1 MRKNY
6 KMLVGTVCGTVVL
19 CSFIGFTAFADKSES
34 FKENGIPVAT
44 ESTASPNITTSES
57 GTEEAPG
64 DHENAISDTGS
75 GEANPKETETET
87 TAPEEN
93 VLDNKALQDIQSA
106 AYAKSDIYA
115 GLLEETPKFIPVTN
129 PHWVSDQ
136 PGVATWDELEPEQQ
150 QNVKG
155 LFLVIYKNGEKIGQ
169 RNANVGYATNL
180 KLLESFD
187 GDGSYQ
193 FKAVYRMSDQFDGE
207 EDYLSD
213 LSDSFEYSLT
223 GKTMPIPAGFHWNKD
238 GSVTWNSINTSDL
251 PGWDTNSFITYSVS
265 FYEGDA
271 DKPWDTWFMNAAPSV
286 RQILK
291 MQPGKSYR
299 FRISATGD
307 GLNYNNS
314 ELSDFSEFFDMPVSE
329 STVKVKLDAL
339 NQVGDAKLS
348 ATINNFALTD
358 DEREAMKAAIQNNES
373 AAEQLKELENR
384 YKAANGKDIFIQAES
399 SIVDSSQ
406 INIAG
411 AVLNNASKIMFT
423 PTQSTDTTLNQY
435 RNQVSMNISLD
446 TNELKFPVLITMP
459 VPSNMNVEKVKI
471 YHYHESGSTEI
482 IIPRIFVD
490 NGVKKVEF
498 AVSGFSVFTFVD
510 TSSANTSSGGSSSG
524 GSSSGGGGGMTSSKT
539 TSGFPSSA
547 PVLTGKWVKDEK
559 GWWLEKTDKSY
570 PKNQW
575 AKINNTVYR
584 FNEAGYMVEG
594 WFDLNGKWYYLT
606 PSSGAMSTGW
616 VDIQNRWY
624 YLNNDGSMAVGWIKI
639 ADKWYY
645 LNADGKMAANTVT
658 PDGYHVDENGVWIQ

>member
-6 KMLVGTVCGTVVL
+6 KRLIGTVCGTVVL
-19 CSFIGFTAFADKSES
+19 CFLIGFTALADKSADLKVNE
-34 FKENGIPVAT
+34 IPLAT
-44 ESTASPNITTSES
+44 QSTASPNTTTSES
-57 GTEEAPG
+57 GTDEDQGEQE
-64 DHENAISDTGS
+64 DAISDNES
-75 GEANPKETETET
+75 GKQTETET
-87 TAPEEN
+87 TTPEEK
-93 VLDNKALQDIQSA
+93 VLDNMQDEQSA
-106 AYAKSDIYA
+106 AFAKSNISA
-115 GLLEETPKFIPVTN
+115 GLLEDTPKFIPVFN

-136 PGVATWDELEPEQQ
+136 PGLATWDELESEQQ

-155 LFLVIYKNGEKIGQ
+155 IFLVIYKNGEKIGQ
-169 RNANVGYATNL
+169 RNANVGYATSL

-193 FKAVYRMSDQFDGE
+193 FKAVYRMSDEYDGE

-213 LSDSFEYSLT
+213 LSDVFEYTLP
-223 GKTMPIPAGFHWNKD
+223 GKNMPIPTGFHWNKD

-271 DKPWDTWFMNAAPSV
+271 DKPWDTWFMNSAPSV

-291 MQPGKSYR
+291 MQPGKKYR

-307 GLNYNNS
+307 GLNYENS
-314 ELSDFSEFFDMPVSE
+314 ELSDFSEFFVMPVSE

-348 ATINNFALTD
+348 ATINNFTLTD
-358 DEREAMKAAIQNNES
+358 DEREAMKSAIQNNES

-384 YKAANGKDIFIQAES
+384 YKAANGKELSIQAES
-399 SIVDSSQ
+399 SIVDSGQ

-411 AVLNNASKIMFT
+411 AVLNNASRIMFT

-459 VPSNMNVEKVKI
+459 VPGNMNVEKVKI

-510 TSSANTSSGGSSSG
+510 TSSAKTSSGGSSSG
-524 GSSSGGGGGMTSSKT
+524 GSSSGGGGGMTPSKA
-539 TSGFPSSA
+539 TSDLPGSA
-547 PVLTGKWVKDEK
+547 SVLTGKWVKNEN

-594 WFDLNGKWYYLT
+594 WFALNGKWYYLI
-606 PSSGAMSTGW
+606 PSSGAMATGW
-616 VDIQNRWY
+616 VDIQNKWY

-639 ADKWYY
+639 ADNWYY
-645 LNADGKMAANTVT
+645 LNADGKMAANTMT
-658 PDGYHVDENGVWIQ
+658 PDGYKVDEDGVWIQ

>member
-1 MRKNY
+1 MRKY
-6 KMLVGTVCGTVVL
+6 FKKLVGLVCGTVAL
-19 CSFIGFTAFADKSES
+19 CSIIGLTAFADKSEG
-34 FKENGIPVAT
+34 FKENGIPIAT
-44 ESTASPNITTSES
+44 GSTALPNITTSES
-57 GTEEAPG
+57 GTEE
-64 DHENAISDTGS
+64 DTGEQEDAKSNNES
-75 GEANPKETETET
+75 GKETETET
-87 TAPEEN
+87 TAPEEK
-93 VLDNKALQDIQSA
+93 VLDNTILQNKESTS
-106 AYAKSDIYA
+106 YAKSNINA
-115 GLLEETPKFIPVTN
+115 GLLEEIPKFIPVTN

-136 PGVATWDELEPEQQ
+136 PGMAAWDELEPEQQ
-150 QNVKG
+150 QKVKG

-169 RNANVGYATNL
+169 RNANVGYATSL

-187 GDGSYQ
+187 GNGSYQ
-193 FKAVYRMSDQFDGE
+193 FKAVFRMSDQYDGE

-213 LSDSFEYSLT
+213 LSDVFEYTLP
-223 GKTMPIPAGFHWNKD
+223 GKTMPIPTGFHWNKD

-291 MQPGKSYR
+291 MQPGKTYR

-307 GLNYNNS
+307 GLNYENS
-314 ELSDFSEFFDMPVSE
+314 KLSDFSEFFVMPVSE

-348 ATINNFALTD
+348 ATINNFTLTD

-384 YKAANGKDIFIQAES
+384 YKVANGKDLSIQAES

-411 AVLNNASKIMFT
+411 AVLNNASRIMFT

-459 VPSNMNVEKVKI
+459 VPGNMNVEKVKI

-482 IIPRIFVD
+482 IIPRVFVD

-524 GSSSGGGGGMTSSKT
+524 GGGGMTPSKT
-539 TSGFPSSA
+539 TSGLPGSA
-547 PVLTGKWVKDEK
+547 PVLTGKWVKNEI

-575 AKINNTVYR
+575 AKINNTLYR

-594 WFDLNGKWYYLT
+594 WFVLNGKWYYLN
-606 PSSGAMSTGW
+606 PSSGAMATGW
-616 VDIQNRWY
+616 VNIQNKWY
-624 YLNNDGSMAVGWIKI
+624 YLNNDGSMAVGWIKL

-645 LNADGKMAANTVT
+645 LNADGKMAANAMT
-658 PDGYHVDENGVWIQ
+658 PDGYKVDEDGVWIQ

>member
-1 MRKNY
+1 MRRNY
-6 KMLVGTVCGTVVL
+6 KMLVGTILGTVVL
-19 CSFIGFTAFADKSES
+19 CSFIGFTSFADKSEG
-34 FKENGIPVAT
+34 FKESETPIAT
-44 ESTASPNITTSES
+44 ESTASPNKTTSES
-57 GTEEAPG
+57 DTEKALGEQEDAT
-64 DHENAISDTGS
+64 NDTEP
-75 GEANPKETETET
+75 GEAKPNETETET
-87 TAPEEN
+87 TTQGES
-93 VLDNKALQDIQSA
+93 VLDNKVLQDKQSA
-106 AYAKSDIYA
+106 AYAKSNNYA
-115 GLLEETPKFIPVTN
+115 GLLEEIPKFIPVTN

-136 PGVATWDELEPEQQ
+136 PGMATWDELEPEQQ

-155 LFLVIYKNGEKIGQ
+155 IFLLIYKNGEKIGQ
-169 RNANVGYATNL
+169 RNANVGYATSL

-187 GDGSYQ
+187 EDGSYQ
-193 FKAVYRMSDQFDGE
+193 FKAVYRMSDQYDGE
-207 EDYLSD
+207 EDYLSE
-213 LSDSFEYSLT
+213 LSDSFEYTLS
-223 GKTMPIPAGFHWNKD
+223 GKNMPIPTGFHWNKD

-271 DKPWDTWFMNAAPSV
+271 DKPWDTWFMNSAPSV

-291 MQPGKSYR
+291 MQPGKKYR

-307 GLNYNNS
+307 GLNYENS
-314 ELSDFSEFFDMPVSE
+314 ELSDFSEFFVMPVSE

-348 ATINNFALTD
+348 ATINNFTLTD

-373 AAEQLKELENR
+373 AAAQLKELDNR
-384 YKAANGKDIFIQAES
+384 YKAANGKDLSIQAES

-411 AVLNNASKIMFT
+411 AVLNNASRIMFT

-459 VPSNMNVEKVKI
+459 IPGNMNVEKVKI

-510 TSSANTSSGGSSSG
+510 TSSVNTSSRGNSSG
-524 GSSSGGGGGMTSSKT
+524 GSSSGGGGGITPSKT
-539 TSGFPSSA
+539 TYDLPGSA
-547 PVLTGKWVKDEK
+547 SELTGKWVKNEN

-575 AKINNTVYR
+575 AKINNYVYR
-584 FNEAGYMVEG
+584 FNGAGYMMEG
-594 WFDLNGKWYYLT
+594 WLALNGKWYYLI
-606 PSSGAMSTGW
+606 PSSGAMATGW
-616 VDIQNRWY
+616 VDIQNKWY
-624 YLNNDGSMAVGWIKI
+624 YLNDDGSMAVGWIKI

-645 LNADGKMAANTVT
+645 LNADGKMAANTMT
-658 PDGYHVDENGVWIQ
+658 PDGYKVDEDGVWIQ

>member
-6 KMLVGTVCGTVVL
+6 KRLIGTVCGTVVL
-19 CSFIGFTAFADKSES
+19 CSAIGFTAFADKSEG
-34 FKENGIPVAT
+34 FKEDGIPIAT
-44 ESTASPNITTSES
+44 ESTASPNITAPES
-57 GTEEAPG
+57 GTEVTG
-64 DHENAISDTGS
+64 GQQENATSDAKS
-75 GEANPKETETET
+75 GEAKPKETETET
-87 TAPEEN
+87 TVPEEN
-93 VLDNKALQDIQSA
+93 VLDNKTLKDKQFP
-106 AYAKSDIYA
+106 AYANGNINA

-136 PGVATWDELEPEQQ
+136 PGVATWDELETEQQ

-155 LFLVIYKNGEKIGQ
+155 VFLVIYKDGKKIAQ
-169 RNANVGYATNL
+169 RNANVGYASSL
-180 KLLESFD
+180 KLLESFE
-187 GDGSYQ
+187 GEGSYQ
-193 FKAVYRMSDQFDGE
+193 FKAVYRMTDQYDGE

-213 LSDSFEYSLT
+213 LSDSFEYTLS
-223 GKTMPIPAGFHWNKD
+223 GKTMPIPTGFHWNKD
-238 GSVTWNSINTSDL
+238 GSVTWDPINISDL

-271 DKPWDTWFMNAAPSV
+271 AKPWDTWFMNSAPSIS
-286 RQILK
+286 QILK
-291 MQPGKSYR
+291 MQPGKTYR
-299 FRISATGD
+299 FRISASGD

-314 ELSDFSEFFDMPVSE
+314 ELSDYSESFVMPVSE

-348 ATINNFALTD
+348 ATIKNLTLTD
-358 DEREAMKAAIQNNES
+358 DERETMKATIQNSES

-384 YKAANGKDIFIQAES
+384 YKAANGKEFTVQAES
-399 SIVDSSQ
+399 NIVDSSQ

-411 AVLNNASKIMFT
+411 AVLNDASKIIFT
-423 PTQSTDTTLNQY
+423 PTQSADNSLSQY

-539 TSGFPSSA
+539 TSGVPSSA
-547 PVLTGKWVKDEK
+547 PALTGIWVKNET

-584 FNEAGYMVEG
+584 FNESGYMVEG
-594 WFDLNGKWYYLT
+594 WFVLNGKWYYLT

-624 YLNNDGSMAVGWIKI
+624 YLNNDGSMAVGWIKL